1 MADLE
6 LLLRDRHGARAP
18 VDALILRWRD
28 GVPLTARLLIEERVR
43 IEWERRA
50 DVAARGADADALAAD
65 LARRLVALNPYR
77 HAPAAAPAPEPTLE
91 GAIACALAGF
101 ERNAFF
107 LLVDGA
113 QITHLDE
120 TIPLRPTSEVT
131 FVRLLPLVGG

>member
-1 MADLE
+1 MTDLD
-6 LLLRDRHGARAP
+6 LILRDRHGARAP

-43 IEWERRA
+43 IEWERAAEAALRPDSEQARA
-50 DVAARGADADALAAD
+50 A
-65 LARRLVALNPYR
+65 LARRLVALNPWR
-77 HAPAAAPAPEPTLE
+77 RGAPAPRREPTVE
-91 GAIACALAGF
+91 DAVEIALAGF
-101 ERNAFF
+101 DKNAFF

-113 QITHLDE
+113 QVTRLDE